1 MKNLPKYSQ
10 LSAINK
16 ILIKDFDNDGYKD
29 IIISGNMYNSEVETP
44 RNDASVGLLLSYT
57 KEKGFT
63 AIPSKESGLF
73 VKGDVKDME
82 FIKIGNIDYI
92 VSAKN
97 DDFIEFT
104 RINN

>member
-1 MKNLPKYSQ
+1 MLALPTANFSP
-10 LSAINK
+10 
-16 ILIKDFDNDGYKD
+16 FT
-29 IIISGNMYNSEVETP
+29 ISP
-44 RNDASVGLLLSYT
+44 

-82 FIKIGNIDYI
+82 FIKIGKIDYI

-104 RINN
+104 RINK